1 MFRIIQSGVIVL
13 IFFIVFLPSATN
25 ATKIAEVE
33 IKGEINEGSVI
44 LLEEA
49 FKQDADVV
57 LIVIDTPGGLL
68 SSMQK
73 MVQQI
78 LESDK
83 PVITYVYP
91 QGAFAA
97 SAGSFILISGHI
109 AVMSNGTAT
118 GAATPIGIF
127 QPAENKTI
135 NFVTKFGRSIA
146 EERGRP
152 VNIVEEFVTE
162 GRSLSAKEAY
172 EYRVIDLLV
181 DSKEELFQRIDGKN
195 VTVKGRNIT
204 LSFDK
209 IEIIKVE
216 KPLRSRIFEFLS
228 NPQIAS
234 ILLLIGIY
242 GLIFGLTSPGILP
255 ETIGAICLVLSL
267 FGLGMMNISYIAILL
282 FVLGILFLV
291 AELMTPT
298 YGVLGI
304 ASIVCVTLGAL
315 MLFDEPLMPKEFYS
329 SFPKLI
335 SGISIG
341 LAGIMT
347 FLIVKVVQL
356 RKFERRVGGEAIIGE
371 TGTVISF
378 EDKKGFA
385 RVRGEVWEI
394 ESEGNLKEGDKIK
407 VRGRDG
413 LRLYVEKVN
422 DDD

>member
-1 MFRIIQSGVIVL
+1 MLRTIHSRILIL
-13 IFFIVFLPSATN
+13 IFLIMLLPSVN

-33 IKGEINEGSVI
+33 IKGEINEGTRI
-44 LLEEA
+44 LVEEA
-49 FKQDADVV
+49 FKQNADVV

-73 MVQQI
+73 IVQQI

-91 QGAFAA
+91 QGSFAA

-109 AVMSNGTAT
+109 AAMSNGTAT
-118 GAATPIGIF
+118 GAATPVGIF
-127 QPAENKTI
+127 KSAENKTI

-152 VNIVEEFVTE
+152 VDIIEKFVTE
-162 GRSLSAKEAY
+162 GKSLSAKEAY
-172 EYRVIDLLV
+172 ETGVIDLLA
-181 DSKEELFQRIDGKN
+181 DSKEELFQKIDGKS

-204 LSFDK
+204 LNFDEL
-209 IEIIKVE
+209 EIIKVK
-216 KPLRSRIFEFLS
+216 KPLRSSIFEFLS

-234 ILLLIGIY
+234 VLLLVGIY

-267 FGLGMMNISYIAILL
+267 FGLGLMNISYIAILL
-282 FVLGILFLV
+282 FILGILFLI

-304 ASIVCVTLGAL
+304 ASIICVTLGAL

-347 FLIVKVVQL
+347 FMIMKVVQL
-356 RKFERRVGGEAIIGE
+356 KKFEKKVGGEAIIGE
-371 TGTVISF
+371 IGTVVSF
-378 EDKKGFA
+378 EGKKGFA
-385 RVRGEVWEI
+385 KLRGEIWEI
-394 ESEGNLKEGDKIK
+394 ESEDDLKNGDKVR
-407 VRGRDG
+407 VRGREG
-413 LRLYVEKVN
+413 LKLYVEKVHGN
-422 DDD
+422 D